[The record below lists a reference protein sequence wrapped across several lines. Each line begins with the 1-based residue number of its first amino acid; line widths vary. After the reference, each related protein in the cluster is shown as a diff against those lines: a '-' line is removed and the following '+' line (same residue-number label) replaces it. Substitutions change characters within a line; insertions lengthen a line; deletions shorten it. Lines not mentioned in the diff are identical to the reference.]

1 MWRSSRRRRK
11 SSISRRS
18 CFPNLKEEWM
28 TNREKFNKD
37 GHCRFFLLNLVE
49 LWSELYVR
57 RNYFFPYSNTG
68 VVLQSSDYK
77 VAGVKQ
83 ATLFYLDCQIFVPFE
98 TLSFIE
104 CGLFLVVVYDWA
116 IIIQVNSITQ
126 HKSLPESKF
135 QEHVSTS
142 FHSHS
147 NTLDWRV
154 KHNVKTLY
162 MQYIKSTQGVHVM
175 TYCFFG
181 FCHSHLQIFI
191 YL

>member
-11 SSISRRS
+11 KSISRRS

-28 TNREKFNKD
+28 TNREKFKD

-49 LWSELYVR
+49 LWSDLYVR
-57 RNYFFPYSNTG
+57 RNFFSP
-68 VVLQSSDYK
+68 
-77 VAGVKQ
+77 
-83 ATLFYLDCQIFVPFE
+83 LFEHWSGPPFYP
-98 TLSFIE
+98 FIE

-162 MQYIKSTQGVHVM
+162 MQYVKSTQGVHVM
-175 TYCFFG
+175 TYCFRVLFC

>member
-1 MWRSSRRRRK
+1 MDDKQGKIQQRWTLQIFFVEFGGTVIR
-11 SSISRRS
+11 II
-18 CFPNLKEEWM
+18 CKE
-28 TNREKFNKD
+28 K
-37 GHCRFFLLNLVE
+37 L
-49 LWSELYVR
+49 
-57 RNYFFPYSNTG
+57 FFPLFEHWSG
-68 VVLQSSDYK
+68 PPKHWLQSSRSK
-77 VAGVKQ
+77 TSNAI
-83 ATLFYLDCQIFVPFE
+83 LFGLSDFFVPFE

-175 TYCFFG
+175 TYCFILFL
-181 FCHSHLQIFI
+181 S
-191 YL
+191 